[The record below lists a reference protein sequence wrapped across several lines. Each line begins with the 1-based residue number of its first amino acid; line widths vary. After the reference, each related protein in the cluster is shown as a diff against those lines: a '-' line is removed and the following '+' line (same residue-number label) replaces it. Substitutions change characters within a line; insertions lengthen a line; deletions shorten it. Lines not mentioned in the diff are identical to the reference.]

1 MKILLVDWCLKHSIP
16 VTTAYRWIAQDSFP
30 TSKQHGMRWIEEDTP
45 VPIIPK
51 GRPVT
56 KNLPG
61 YLVVQPDKS
70 SDTEQPWNPLAFAGV
85 PGEVV
90 VPATPPEVVEEKV
103 ASKRGRPKGS
113 KNKVVEKPLAQY
125 ADQYDDPEVKKRIQA
140 AAKKLEEF
148 ENIRILDLL
157 TKQCTPEV
165 TEPSEKVVTDTVVP
179 KRGRP
184 KGSKNKSR

>member
-61 YLVVQPDKS
+61 YVPQKNLRSSRGTEKVLKDTATNLVVQPDKS

-113 KNKVVEKPLAQY
+113 KNKVVEKP
-125 ADQYDDPEVKKRIQA
+125 
-140 AAKKLEEF
+140 
-148 ENIRILDLL
+148 
-157 TKQCTPEV
+157 
-165 TEPSEKVVTDTVVP
+165 
-179 KRGRP
+179 
-184 KGSKNKSR
+184 